1 MDKVKLDRQLSPC
14 VNVCFLND
22 DDVCVGCYRTG
33 MEIATWGRM
42 GEQEQREVLA
52 RVKERELASPLVG
65 N

>member
-1 MDKVKLDRQLSPC
+1 MSKLEQDRQLSPC

-42 GEQEQREVLA
+42 TGQEQREVLEL
-52 RVKERELASPLVG
+52 VKEREQASAFVA